1 MTKTATPTEQ
11 SIINKFIEDAQA
23 IVPGTRLRW
32 VVRSS
37 ESASS
42 MVAAVRL
49 PSNLTSTDQEVF
61 NLHDLSGQLSEDFE
75 FDFSITTTGLLAAGD
90 KLSLHFI
97 SNEHL
102 SIEPDVSPWF
112 ARYKMALAERT
123 TSPHDSERDL
133 CDALEL
139 AVKQYGSHSP
149 PVIETLQMLSQIY
162 LHDLGEPNK
171 SVLALMAAKVL
182 QDTEQESPSL
192 GKLDVLDALV
202 HSLLEDNQSEKA
214 LEMSL
219 QSLQMREELLGAT
232 DWSTINHLCRLAEFP
247 PQDPDRRKLYYS
259 QALKR
264 LQDRLNSLDIDF
276 AYPERWNQ
284 PQLSAD
290 LALAQVG
297 ELEKFADLLRV
308 TNQSELE
315 RKWRIRLQEF
325 WKSYDSEKRDW
336 FRLGI
341 IEVHRQKSQP
351 QFFLQLLPLSRANF
365 SNRVAIFSS
374 FQDLKLAL
382 KSVDV
387 VLADEAESEWPV
399 GTRRHF
405 LVGDISRERIE
416 GILERPEYG
425 TY

>member
-1 MTKTATPTEQ
+1 MTKTATQTEQ
-11 SIINKFIEDAQA
+11 LIINKFIQDAQE

-32 VVRSS
+32 VLRSS

-49 PSNLTSTDQEVF
+49 PGNLNSSDQEVF
-61 NLHDLSGQLSEDFE
+61 NLHDLSGQLSEDFD

-97 SNEHL
+97 SDDHL

-112 ARYKMALAERT
+112 ARYEMALAERT
-123 TSPHDSERDL
+123 TSAHDSQRDL

-139 AVKQYGSHSP
+139 AVRQYGAQSP
-149 PVIETLQMLSQIY
+149 PVIETLQMLAQIY

-171 SVLALMAAKVL
+171 SVLTLMAAMAL
-182 QDTEQESPSL
+182 QDAEQEAPSL

-202 HSLLEDNQSEKA
+202 HSLLEDNQSERA
-214 LEMSL
+214 LEFSL
-219 QSLQMREELLGAT
+219 QSLRMREELLGVT
-232 DWSTINHLCRLAEFP
+232 DWSTINHLCRLAQFP
-247 PQDPDRRKLYYS
+247 PQDPERRRLYYS
-259 QALKR
+259 QARDR
-264 LQDRLNSLDIDF
+264 LQDRLNSQDIDF
-276 AYPERWNQ
+276 AYPEKWNQ
-284 PQLSAD
+284 PRLPVD
-290 LALAQVG
+290 LGLAQVG
-297 ELEKFADLLRV
+297 ELEKFADLLHV
-308 TNQSELE
+308 TSQSELE
-315 RKWRIRLQEF
+315 SRWRIRLEEF

-341 IEVHRQKSQP
+341 IEVHRQKGEP
-351 QFFLQLLPLSRANF
+351 QFVLQLLPLSRANF

-374 FQDLKLAL
+374 FQDFKVAL
-382 KSVDV
+382 KSVDI
-387 VLADEAESEWPV
+387 VLADAAESEWPM
-399 GTRRHF
+399 GARRCF
-405 LVGDISRERIE
+405 LVGDVSRETIE